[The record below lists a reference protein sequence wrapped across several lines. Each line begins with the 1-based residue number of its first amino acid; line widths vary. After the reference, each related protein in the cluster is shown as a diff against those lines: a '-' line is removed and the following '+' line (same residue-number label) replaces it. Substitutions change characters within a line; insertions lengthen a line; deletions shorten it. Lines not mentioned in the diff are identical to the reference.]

1 MGRKPTGNPTGRP
14 KKDFDIVQFE
24 ELCRIQ
30 CTEIEI
36 AAVMKIDV
44 DTLNARC
51 KEIYGHTF
59 SDVYAEKRE
68 GGKTSLRRAQW
79 KSAIEGNNTAM
90 QIFLGKNMLGQ
101 ADKQEIDTNASG
113 SIEVVFSS
121 DLEKWS
127 K

>member
-1 MGRKPTGNPTGRP
+1 MAKMGRPR
-14 KKDFDIVQFE
+14 KDIDWKQFE
-24 ELCRIQ
+24 ELCKIQ
-30 CTEIEI
+30 CTEEEI
-36 AAVMKIDV
+36 CSVLGICV
-44 DTLNARC
+44 DTLNLRC
-51 KEIYGHTF
+51 EEQYGEGNTF
-59 SDVYAEKRE
+59 SKVFAEKRQD
-68 GGKTSLRRAQW
+68 GKSSLRRAQW

>member
-1 MGRKPTGNPTGRP
+1 MAKIGRP
-14 KKDFDIVQFE
+14 RKDFDIEQFE

-36 AAVMKIDV
+36 AAVMKISV
-44 DTLNARC
+44 DTLERRV
-51 KEIYGHTF
+51 KEIYDSNF
-59 SDVYAEKRE
+59 AEVFAEKRE

-101 ADKQEIDTNASG
+101 ADKQEIDQNTSG

>member
-1 MGRKPTGNPTGRP
+1 MAKMGRPR
-14 KKDFDIVQFE
+14 KDIDWKQFE
-24 ELCRIQ
+24 ELCKIQ
-30 CTEIEI
+30 CTEEEI
-36 AAVMKIDV
+36 CSVLGVCV
-44 DTLNARC
+44 DTLNLRC
-51 KEIYGHTF
+51 EEQYGEGNTF
-59 SDVYAEKRE
+59 SKVFEQKRKD
-68 GGKTSLRRAQW
+68 GKSSLRRAQW

-101 ADKQEIDTNASG
+101 ADKQEIDQNTSG